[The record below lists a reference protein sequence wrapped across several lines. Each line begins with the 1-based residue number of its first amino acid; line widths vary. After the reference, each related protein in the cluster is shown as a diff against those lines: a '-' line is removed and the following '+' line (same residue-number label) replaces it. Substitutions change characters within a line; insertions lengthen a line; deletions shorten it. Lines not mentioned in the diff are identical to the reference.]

1 MKWRERISEGGGPY
15 IALMLRLYLGGVF
28 LYASTHKINHAG
40 EFAETI
46 ASYQLVPF
54 WAVNAVALLLPW
66 TEFFSG
72 LMLIV
77 GLRTRAAAALIAGML
92 VVFIVAV
99 SINLFRGAPIDCGCF
114 RALED
119 PISWQTVVRDLV
131 WLAMALFI
139 CRVDSALQLE
149 R

>member
-1 MKWRERISEGGGPY
+1 MKYGKWIRESGGPY

-54 WAVNAVALLLPW
+54 WGVNGVALMLPW
-66 TEFFSG
+66 TEFFCG
-72 LMLIV
+72 LMLVV
-77 GLRTRAAAALIAGML
+77 GMRTRAAAAVIAGML
-92 VVFIVAV
+92 VLFIVAV
-99 SINLFRGAPIDCGCF
+99 SINLLRGAPIDCGCF
-114 RALED
+114 QALED
-119 PISWQTVVRDLV
+119 PISWHTVVRDLV
-131 WLAMALFI
+131 WLAMALYVF
-139 CRVDSALQLE
+139 RVDSALQLE

>member
-1 MKWRERISEGGGPY
+1 MKCGNWIRENGLPY

-28 LYASTHKINHAG
+28 LYASTHKINYAG

-54 WAVNAVALLLPW
+54 WAVNAVALILPW
-66 TEFFSG
+66 TEFFCG
-72 LMLIV
+72 LMLVV
-77 GLRTRAAAALIAGML
+77 GLRTRAAAAVIAGML
-92 VVFIVAV
+92 VVFIAAV
-99 SINLFRGAPIDCGCF
+99 SINLFRNAPIDCGCF

-119 PISWQTVVRDLV
+119 PISWHTVVRDLV
-131 WLAMALFI
+131 WLAMALYV